1 MAWAPSIPF
10 SVKFWYHYWYKKYT
24 TMESWQQLKW
34 RWVLRKKVHLIRTKD
49 ERQTDRCYYLVIYS
63 HLELDHAG
71 STSKLQ
77 LPYLVAAKIQV
88 VKIIVT

>member
-34 RWVLRKKVHLIRTKD
+34 RWVLREKVHLIRTKD

-63 HLELDHAG
+63 HLELDHARDTYVC
-71 STSKLQ
+71 SVIEYK
-77 LPYLVAAKIQV
+77 YLSVESRNRIK
-88 VKIIVT
+88 